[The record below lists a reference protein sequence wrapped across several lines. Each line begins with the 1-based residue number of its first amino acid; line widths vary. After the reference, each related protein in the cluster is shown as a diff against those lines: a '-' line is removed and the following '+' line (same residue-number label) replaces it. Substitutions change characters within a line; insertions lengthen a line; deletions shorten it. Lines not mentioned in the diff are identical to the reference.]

1 MAKPNYRFMKKQKES
16 ARIARQ
22 QEKLTRK
29 LARAAETPPDA
40 VDAVDAA
47 PDAAVPDAVPPTGGE
62 RNQP

>member
-1 MAKPNYRFMKKQKES
+1 VAKPNYRFMKKQKES

-29 LARAAETPPDA
+29 LARASETPPEGA
-40 VDAVDAA
+40 DAA
-47 PDAAVPDAVPPTGGE
+47 TDAATTADTAPPTDGE

>member
-29 LARAAETPPDA
+29 LARAAETPVEGAATEGAPADTAA
-40 VDAVDAA
+40 VDAV
-47 PDAAVPDAVPPTGGE
+47 PQTGE
-62 RNQP
+62 RTEPR